1 MSCLGG
7 SFINMQSLTDVPFVA
22 DVYDESMDF
31 WMETAERCKAILKSI
46 CDGIVDEFIPFQ
58 YNKSPESSNDKVSYM
73 LYFYCIVA
81 NYVYFRC
88 LNMVRNF

>member
-46 CDGIVDEFIPFQ
+46 CDGIVDEFIPLNPLNHQMIRSVTCSIFI
-58 YNKSPESSNDKVSYM
+58 V
-73 LYFYCIVA
+73 LY
-81 NYVYFRC
+81 
-88 LNMVRNF
+88 